1 MIWEGVFLKN
11 EEKVRLLDLLMIT
24 IGCGLYAFGLVMVN
38 IANNLAEG
46 GVTGITLILRYWL
59 HINPAYSTLALNI
72 PLILIGYHYL
82 GKRSLL
88 YTIFGTITLS
98 VWIWIWQRIPL
109 SIDIHHDL
117 FIAGVLAGIL
127 GGGGSGLVYRF
138 GGTTGGA
145 DVVARIF
152 ERHRGVAMGKT
163 LLIFDTIVLVLSLSY
178 IDIRQMMYTLLAA
191 YVFSRI
197 VNFTQEGSYAARGV
211 IIITSTPETIAH
223 DIMENLDRGVTY
235 LHTEGAYSNEQR
247 KAIYCVVS
255 PSELTAVKRIID
267 NYDQRAFVSILEVGE
282 ALGEG
287 FSFEP
292 QK

>member
-1 MIWEGVFLKN
+1 MFLKN
-11 EEKVRLLDLLMIT
+11 EEKIRILDLLMII
-24 IGCGLYAFGLVMVN
+24 IGCGMYAFGLVAIN

-46 GVTGITLILRYWL
+46 GVTGITLILRYWF

-82 GKRSLL
+82 GKRSLI
-88 YTIFGTITLS
+88 YTIFGTVMLS

-109 SIDIHHDL
+109 NINIHHDL

-127 GGGGSGLVYRF
+127 GGAGSGLVYRF

-152 ERHRGVAMGKT
+152 EKQRGVIMGKT
-163 LLIFDTIVLVLSLSY
+163 LLIFDTIVLTLSLSY

-197 VNFTQEGSYAARGV
+197 VNFIQEGAYAARGI
-211 IIITSTPETIAH
+211 IIITSTPEAIAH
-223 DIMENLDRGVTY
+223 DIMEKLDRGVTY

-247 KAIYCVVS
+247 KAIYCVLS
-255 PSELTAVKRIID
+255 PSELTTVKRIIET
-267 NYDQRAFVSILEVGE
+267 YDKRAFISILEVGE
-282 ALGEG
+282 VIGEG
-287 FSFEP
+287 FTFEP
-292 QK
+292 KKAQ

>member
-1 MIWEGVFLKN
+1 MFLKN
-11 EEKVRLLDLLMIT
+11 EEKIRILDLLMII
-24 IGCGLYAFGLVMVN
+24 IGCGMYAFGLVAIN

-46 GVTGITLILRYWL
+46 GVTGITLILRYWF

-82 GKRSLL
+82 GKRSLI
-88 YTIFGTITLS
+88 YTIFGTVMLS

-109 SIDIHHDL
+109 NINIHHDL

-127 GGGGSGLVYRF
+127 GGAGSGLVYRF

-152 ERHRGVAMGKT
+152 EKQRGVIMGKT
-163 LLIFDTIVLVLSLSY
+163 LLIFDTIVLTLSLSY

-197 VNFTQEGSYAARGV
+197 VNFIQEGAYAARGI
-211 IIITSTPETIAH
+211 IIITSTPEAIAH
-223 DIMENLDRGVTY
+223 DIMEKLDRGVTY

-247 KAIYCVVS
+247 KAIYCVLS
-255 PSELTAVKRIID
+255 PSELTTVKRIIET
-267 NYDQRAFVSILEVGE
+267 YDKRAFISILEVGE
-282 ALGEG
+282 VIGEG
-287 FSFEP
+287 FTFEP
-292 QK
+292 KQVQ

>member
-1 MIWEGVFLKN
+1 MKN
-11 EEKVRLLDLLMIT
+11 EEKIRILDLLMIV
-24 IGCGLYAFGLVMVN
+24 IGCGMYAFGLVAIN

-46 GVTGITLILRYWL
+46 GVTGITLILRYWF

-82 GKRSLL
+82 GKRSLI
-88 YTIFGTITLS
+88 YTIFGTVMLS

-109 SIDIHHDL
+109 NIDIHHDL

-127 GGGGSGLVYRF
+127 GGAGSGLVYRF

-152 ERHRGVAMGKT
+152 EKQRGVIMGKT
-163 LLIFDTIVLVLSLSY
+163 LLIFDTIVLTLSLSY

-197 VNFTQEGSYAARGV
+197 VNFIQEGAYAARGI
-211 IIITSTPETIAH
+211 IIITSTPEAIAH
-223 DIMENLDRGVTY
+223 DIMEKLDRGVTY

-247 KAIYCVVS
+247 KAIYCVLS
-255 PSELTAVKRIID
+255 PSELTTVKRIIET
-267 NYDQRAFVSILEVGE
+267 YDKRAFISILEVGE
-282 ALGEG
+282 VIGEG
-287 FSFEP
+287 FTFEP
-292 QK
+292 KQVQ